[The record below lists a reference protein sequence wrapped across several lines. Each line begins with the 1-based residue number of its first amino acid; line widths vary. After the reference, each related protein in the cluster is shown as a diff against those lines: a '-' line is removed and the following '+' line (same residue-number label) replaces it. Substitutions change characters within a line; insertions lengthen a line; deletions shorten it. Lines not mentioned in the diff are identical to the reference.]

1 MSILSA
7 LKARGAKGK
16 NIEEAV
22 KTLPIGGGSGGGVLV
37 VNATT
42 EGQTKTF
49 DHTWQEIH
57 DAPIAVMSLENGTY
71 KTLYVV
77 EETGVEDG
85 DYWLNI
91 VALND
96 IANPVEFD
104 ADSADGHPSATM
116 G

>member
-1 MSILSA
+1 MSYD
-7 LKARGAKGK
+7 KQTWQRGDVITANKLNHMEDG
-16 NIEEAV
+16 IA
-22 KTLPIGGGSGGGVLV
+22 TGGGVLV
-37 VNATT
+37 VNRIVD
-42 EGQTKTF
+42 GQTTRL

-71 KTLYVV
+71 KTLYMV

-85 DYWLNI
+85 DYWLNV

-104 ADSADGHPSATM
+104 AETADGYPSEKQ